1 MRTTLHTAR
10 TAAVLAALCVT
21 AAADLLHA
29 QGIPNPLVRPQR
41 GAETV
46 PTQPGN
52 AGQGGATAQPR
63 GATAAPGTRGAATGR
78 GGGEGL
84 PDDAATTKTN
94 AETLAGLY
102 VSAVIGDRA
111 VLRSLDVRTV
121 PVLAGA
127 VLPTGGSGGGGSGG
141 GGSGSGGGGGGAT
154 GGGGVGNANIAA
166 LRSQVFMVRN
176 GEVVSLFDR
185 LRVLVRVRDT
195 TVTLFDVTDV
205 PPGQYDPLDLMDRGF
220 PVAFRGSVDSIQS
233 LPPVPPSLIAPGEGV
248 DGAAFERARN
258 TSADTNS
265 SGSSSGSG
273 SSGNRGSSGGGA
285 GLPSNP

>member
-1 MRTTLHTAR
+1 MTRSTNHIGR
-10 TAAVLAALCVT
+10 TAAVLVALCIT

-46 PTQPGN
+46 PTQPPAGN
-52 AGQGGATAQPR
+52 AGQGSTTTQPR
-63 GATAAPGTRGAATGR
+63 GATAAPATRGAATGR
-78 GGGEGL
+78 AGGEGL
-84 PDDAATTKTN
+84 QDDEATAKTN

-127 VLPTGGSGGGGSGG
+127 VLPTGGPGGRA
-141 GGSGSGGGGGGAT
+141 GGGGGGAAAA
-154 GGGGVGNANIAA
+154 GGGGSANIAA
-166 LRSQVFMVRN
+166 LRSQVYMVRN
-176 GEVVSLFDR
+176 GEVLSLFDR

-220 PVAFRGSVDSIQS
+220 PVAFRGSVDSVQS

-248 DGAAFERARN
+248 DGEAFERARN
-258 TSADTNS
+258 TSANPS
-265 SGSSSGSG
+265 SGGSSSSSG
-273 SSGNRGSSGGGA
+273 NSGNRGSSGGA
-285 GLPSNP
+285 GLPGNP

>member
-1 MRTTLHTAR
+1 MTRSTHHTVRAV
-10 TAAVLAALCVT
+10 AVLAVLIIT

-46 PTQPGN
+46 PTQPAGN
-52 AGQGGATAQPR
+52 AGQGGTTAQPR
-63 GATAAPGTRGAATGR
+63 GATAAPGTRGAASGR

-84 PDDAATTKTN
+84 PDDEASAKTN

-127 VLPTGGSGGGGSGG
+127 VLPTGGSGGGGAGG
-141 GGSGSGGGGGGAT
+141 GGAAAAGGGGGGS
-154 GGGGVGNANIAA
+154 ANIAA
-166 LRSQVFMVRN
+166 LRSQVYMVRN
-176 GEVVSLFDR
+176 GEVLSLFDR

-220 PVAFRGSVDSIQS
+220 PVAFRGSVDSVQS

-248 DGAAFERARN
+248 DGEAFERARN
-258 TSADTNS
+258 TSADPS
-265 SGSSSGSG
+265 SGGSSSSSG
-273 SSGNRGSSGGGA
+273 GSGNRGSSGGA
-285 GLPSNP
+285 GLPGNP

>member
-1 MRTTLHTAR
+1 MRSIHHTVRAV
-10 TAAVLAALCVT
+10 AVLAALCVM

-41 GAETV
+41 GAETG
-46 PTQPGN
+46 PTQPPAGN
-52 AGQGGATAQPR
+52 AGQGSAPAQSR
-63 GATAAPGTRGAATGR
+63 GATAAPGTRGAASGR

-84 PDDAATTKTN
+84 PDDAASVKTN

-127 VLPTGGSGGGGSGG
+127 VLPTGGPGGGGSGG
-141 GGSGSGGGGGGAT
+141 GGGAAAGGGGGGS
-154 GGGGVGNANIAA
+154 ANIAA

-176 GEVVSLFDR
+176 GEVLSLFDR

-220 PVAFRGSVDSIQS
+220 PVAFRGSIDSIQS

-248 DGAAFERARN
+248 DGEAFERARN
-258 TSADTNS
+258 TSADTGS
-265 SGSSSGSG
+265 GGSSSGSG
-273 SSGNRGSSGGGA
+273 SSGNRGSSGGA
-285 GLPSNP
+285 GLPGNP

>member
-1 MRTTLHTAR
+1 MTRSTHHTVRAV
-10 TAAVLAALCVT
+10 AVLAVLIIT

-46 PTQPGN
+46 PTQPAGN
-52 AGQGGATAQPR
+52 AGQGGASTQPR

-78 GGGEGL
+78 AGGEGL
-84 PDDAATTKTN
+84 PDDEASAKTN

-127 VLPTGGSGGGGSGG
+127 VLPTGGSGGGGAGG
-141 GGSGSGGGGGGAT
+141 GGAAAAGGGGGGS
-154 GGGGVGNANIAA
+154 ANIAA
-166 LRSQVFMVRN
+166 LRSQVYMVRN
-176 GEVVSLFDR
+176 GEVLSLFDR

-220 PVAFRGSVDSIQS
+220 PVAFRGSVDSVQS

-248 DGAAFERARN
+248 DGEAFERARN
-258 TSADTNS
+258 TSADPS
-265 SGSSSGSG
+265 SGGSSSSSG
-273 SSGNRGSSGGGA
+273 GSGNRGSSGGA
-285 GLPSNP
+285 GLPGNP

>member
-1 MRTTLHTAR
+1 MRSTLHTAR

-46 PTQPGN
+46 PTQPAGN

-78 GGGEGL
+78 AGGEGL
-84 PDDAATTKTN
+84 PDDEATAKTN

-127 VLPTGGSGGGGSGG
+127 VLPTGGPGGGGS
-141 GGSGSGGGGGGAT
+141 GGGGAT
-154 GGGGVGNANIAA
+154 GGGGGGSANIAA

-248 DGAAFERARN
+248 DGEAFERARN

-265 SGSSSGSG
+265 GGSSGG
-273 SSGNRGSSGGGA
+273 SGNRGTSGGGV

>member
-1 MRTTLHTAR
+1 MTRSTLHTAR

-46 PTQPGN
+46 PTQPPGGN

-78 GGGEGL
+78 AGGEGL
-84 PDDAATTKTN
+84 QDDEASAKTN

-141 GGSGSGGGGGGAT
+141 GGGGGAT
-154 GGGGVGNANIAA
+154 GGGGGGNANIAA
-166 LRSQVFMVRN
+166 LRSQVYMVRN
-176 GEVVSLFDR
+176 GEVLSLFDR

-220 PVAFRGSVDSIQS
+220 PVAFRGSVDSVQS

-248 DGAAFERARN
+248 DGEAFERARN
-258 TSADTNS
+258 TSADPS
-265 SGSSSGSG
+265 SGGSSSSSSGSG
-273 SSGNRGSSGGGA
+273 NRGTSGGGA
-285 GLPSNP
+285 GLPGNP

>member
-1 MRTTLHTAR
+1 MTRSTLHTAR

-46 PTQPGN
+46 PTQPPAGN
-52 AGQGGATAQPR
+52 AGQGSTTTQPR

-78 GGGEGL
+78 AGGEGL
-84 PDDAATTKTN
+84 PEDEATAKTN
-94 AETLAGLY
+94 AEKLAGLY

-127 VLPTGGSGGGGSGG
+127 VLPTGGPGGGGSGG
-141 GGSGSGGGGGGAT
+141 GGGGGGAT
-154 GGGGVGNANIAA
+154 GGGGGGSANIAA

-220 PVAFRGSVDSIQS
+220 PVAFRGSVDSVQS

-248 DGAAFERARN
+248 DGEAFERARN

-265 SGSSSGSG
+265 GGSSGG
-273 SSGNRGSSGGGA
+273 SGNRGTSGGGV

>member
-1 MRTTLHTAR
+1 MTRSTLHTAR

-46 PTQPGN
+46 PTQPPGGN
-52 AGQGGATAQPR
+52 AGQGGATTQPR

-78 GGGEGL
+78 AGGEGL
-84 PDDAATTKTN
+84 PEDEATAKTN
-94 AETLAGLY
+94 AEKLAGLY

-121 PVLAGA
+121 PALTGA
-127 VLPTGGSGGGGSGG
+127 VLRPGVSSSGA
-141 GGSGSGGGGGGAT
+141 GGGGAT
-154 GGGGVGNANIAA
+154 GGGADIAA
-166 LRSQVFMVRN
+166 LRSQVYMVRN
-176 GEVVSLFDR
+176 GEVLSLFDR

-220 PVAFRGSVDSIQS
+220 PVAFRGSVDSVQS

-248 DGAAFERARN
+248 DGEAFERARN

-265 SGSSSGSG
+265 GGSSGG
-273 SSGNRGSSGGGA
+273 SGNRGTSGGGV

>member
-1 MRTTLHTAR
+1 MRSIHHTVRAV
-10 TAAVLAALCVT
+10 AVLAALCVT

-46 PTQPGN
+46 PTQPPAGN
-52 AGQGGATAQPR
+52 AGQGSAPAQSR
-63 GATAAPGTRGAATGR
+63 GATAAPGTRGAASGR
-78 GGGEGL
+78 AGGEGL
-84 PDDAATTKTN
+84 PEDQSSGKTN

-127 VLPTGGSGGGGSGG
+127 VLPTGGPGGGGSGG
-141 GGSGSGGGGGGAT
+141 GGGGGGS
-154 GGGGVGNANIAA
+154 ANIAA

-176 GEVVSLFDR
+176 GEVLSLFDR

-220 PVAFRGSVDSIQS
+220 PVAFRGSIDSIQS

-248 DGAAFERARN
+248 DGEAFERARN
-258 TSADTNS
+258 TSADTGSGGS
-265 SGSSSGSG
+265 SSSSSGSG
-273 SSGNRGSSGGGA
+273 NRGTSGGA
-285 GLPSNP
+285 GLPGNP

>member
-1 MRTTLHTAR
+1 MRSTLHTAR
-10 TAAVLAALCVT
+10 TAAVLAALCVM

-46 PTQPGN
+46 PTQPPVGN
-52 AGQGGATAQPR
+52 AGQGSAPAQSR
-63 GATAAPGTRGAATGR
+63 GATAAPGARGAASGR
-78 GGGEGL
+78 AGGEGL
-84 PDDAATTKTN
+84 PEDQSSGKTN

-127 VLPTGGSGGGGSGG
+127 VLPTGGPSGGGSGG
-141 GGSGSGGGGGGAT
+141 GGGAAAGGGGGGS
-154 GGGGVGNANIAA
+154 ANIAA

-176 GEVVSLFDR
+176 GEVLSLFDR

-220 PVAFRGSVDSIQS
+220 PVAFRGSIDSIQS

-248 DGAAFERARN
+248 DGEAFERARN
-258 TSADTNS
+258 TSADTGSGGS
-265 SGSSSGSG
+265 SSSSSGSG
-273 SSGNRGSSGGGA
+273 NRGTSGGA
-285 GLPSNP
+285 GLPGNP

>member
-1 MRTTLHTAR
+1 MTRSTLHTAR

-21 AAADLLHA
+21 AAAGLLHA

-46 PTQPGN
+46 PTQPAGN
-52 AGQGGATAQPR
+52 AGQGATTTQPR

-78 GGGEGL
+78 AGGEGL
-84 PDDAATTKTN
+84 PEDAATTKTN

-127 VLPTGGSGGGGSGG
+127 VLPTGGPGGG
-141 GGSGSGGGGGGAT
+141 GSGGGGGGAT
-154 GGGGVGNANIAA
+154 GGGGGGSANIAA

-248 DGAAFERARN
+248 DGEAFERARN

-265 SGSSSGSG
+265 GGSSGG
-273 SSGNRGSSGGGA
+273 SGNRGTSGGGV